1 MPTVVSDSGGRDF
14 DPAPEGLFSAV
25 CCDVVEKGK
34 QPSKFQEGKL
44 VEKVQVRWQL
54 GEEAGFRDDGKPWL
68 VVKTY
73 TASLNER
80 ATLRQDLERWRGK
93 RFSEEELK
101 GFDLDKLLGAPCLI
115 QLMHNESE
123 TGRTYANVESI
134 TPLPKAM
141 SRPTVQEYV
150 MVRDREEPQENGT
163 ESHAQTSD
171 EEPEPSD
178 EESFE
183 ALSSAK
189 RLTPPDKASELQM
202 LLKDL
207 GHPQPSSALVKFVQK
222 YYPGKPFVKLTAAEQ
237 DRLIGIARAMLRTRL
252 DEQAATD

>member
-1 MPTVVSDSGGRDF
+1 MPTIVSDSGGRDF

-25 CCDVVEKGK
+25 CCDVVEKGE
-34 QPSKFQEGKL
+34 QPSKFQEGKM
-44 VEKVQVRWQL
+44 VNKVQVRWQL
-54 GEEAGFRDDGKPWL
+54 GEEAGYRDDGKPWL

-101 GFDLDKLLGAPCLI
+101 GFDLDKLIGAPCLI
-115 QLMHNESE
+115 QLMHNTSE
-123 TGRTYANVESI
+123 VGRVYANVEAI
-134 TPLPKAM
+134 TPLPKTM
-141 SRPTVQEYV
+141 PRPTVQEYV
-150 MVRDREEPQENGT
+150 MVRDREETQENGV
-163 ESHAQTSD
+163 ESPVQTSD
-171 EEPEPSD
+171 EEPEPPD
-178 EESFE
+178 EEAFD
-183 ALSSAK
+183 ALPSA
-189 RLTPPDKASELQM
+189 RLTPSDKASELQM

-237 DRLIGIARAMLRTRL
+237 DRLIGIARAMLKTRL
-252 DEQAATD
+252 DEQAAAD